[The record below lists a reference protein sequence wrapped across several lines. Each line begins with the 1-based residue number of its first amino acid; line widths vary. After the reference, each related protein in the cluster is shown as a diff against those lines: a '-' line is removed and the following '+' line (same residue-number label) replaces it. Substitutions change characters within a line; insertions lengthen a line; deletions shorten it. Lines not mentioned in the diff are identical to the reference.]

1 MSLLICDTEADNL
14 LPYASKVHCISY
26 KFVGQPVRTLTPD
39 TLSEWKQIP
48 AQADE
53 IVCHNIVG
61 YDLVLWLKCGL
72 IDSFTVGPDSINGRK
87 VKITDSLVLSRYINP
102 DRIGGH
108 GLEAWGERTGV
119 AKPKHEDWSQY
130 SEAMR
135 VRCEQDVLNNERVYK
150 MLQEEMR

>member
-39 TLSEWKQIP
+39 DLSEWKHIL

-61 YDLVLWLKCGL
+61 YDLVQRRSCVRMDWRLL
-72 IDSFTVGPDSINGRK
+72 IFIW
-87 VKITDSLVLSRYINP
+87 IY
-102 DRIGGH
+102 
-108 GLEAWGERTGV
+108 
-119 AKPKHEDWSQY
+119 
-130 SEAMR
+130 
-135 VRCEQDVLNNERVYK
+135 
-150 MLQEEMR
+150 

>member
-1 MSLLICDTEADNL
+1 MTGKHIL
-14 LPYASKVHCISY
+14 
-26 KFVGQPVRTLTPD
+26 
-39 TLSEWKQIP
+39 

-108 GLEAWGERTGV
+108 GLEAWGERIGV
-119 AKPKHEDWSQY
+119 AKPKQ
-130 SEAMR
+130 
-135 VRCEQDVLNNERVYK
+135 ERIHCSGWYPDRI
-150 MLQEEMR
+150 QARRAGGCQSIPQRES

>member
-39 TLSEWKQIP
+39 DLSEWKQIL

-102 DRIGGH
+102 DRIG
-108 GLEAWGERTGV
+108 
-119 AKPKHEDWSQY
+119 D
-130 SEAMR
+130 
-135 VRCEQDVLNNERVYK
+135 
-150 MLQEEMR
+150 

>member
-39 TLSEWKQIP
+39 DHSEWKHIL

-72 IDSFTVGPDSINGRK
+72 IDSFSIGPDSINGRK
-87 VKITDSLVLSRYINP
+87 VKILIHWCCLDTSIQIESV
-102 DRIGGH
+102 GM
-108 GLEAWGERTGV
+108 GLKRGA
-119 AKPKHEDWSQY
+119 
-130 SEAMR
+130 SEPA
-135 VRCEQDVLNNERVYK
+135 
-150 MLQEEMR
+150 